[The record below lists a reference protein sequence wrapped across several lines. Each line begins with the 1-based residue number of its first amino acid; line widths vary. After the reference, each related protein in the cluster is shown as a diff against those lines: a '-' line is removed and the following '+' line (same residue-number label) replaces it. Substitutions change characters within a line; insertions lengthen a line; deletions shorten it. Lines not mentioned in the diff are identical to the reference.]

1 MPRTRYRTRT
11 TRSISKCS
19 LCREPGHNRRT
30 CWLKNVT
37 LPRGEPP
44 ANSDLDL
51 IPILP
56 IVETP
61 TINTENDDCPI
72 CMEKLTGDKN
82 ICITKCGHKF
92 CCECLIRAARNNN
105 DCPLC
110 RQKLTDHEVEPPS
123 QHGLTNDEVYSLI
136 DANDY
141 YVERFDELRD
151 IFLSSR
157 FDDVNNNMDIEDMDT
172 DDDDEVDEVDE
183 VNENITVSES
193 IEV

>member
-1 MPRTRYRTRT
+1 MPRTRHRRRT
-11 TRSISKCS
+11 TRSIPTCS

-37 LPRGEPP
+37 LMRGEPP
-44 ANSDLDL
+44 ADPDLNL
-51 IPILP
+51 IPILS
-56 IVETP
+56 IVEPP
-61 TINTENDDCPI
+61 TIDTKNEDCPI
-72 CMEKLTGDKN
+72 CMEKLTSDKN

-92 CCECLIRAARNNN
+92 CSECLIRAARNNN

-110 RQKLTDHEVEPPS
+110 RQKLTNHEVEPPS

-141 YVERFDELRD
+141 YEERFDALRD

-157 FDDVNNNMDIEDMDT
+157 EEITNMDT
-172 DDDDEVDEVDE
+172 DDDDSVSDDDESNV
-183 VNENITVSES
+183 TVSAS

>member
-1 MPRTRYRTRT
+1 MASHRRRRT
-11 TRSISKCS
+11 TVRTCTI
-19 LCREPGHNRRT
+19 CREPGHNRRT

-37 LPRGEPP
+37 LFRGDPP
-44 ANSDLDL
+44 QNSDSNF
-51 IPILP
+51 IHILP

-92 CCECLIRAARNNN
+92 CSECLIRAARNNN

-123 QHGLTNDEVYSLI
+123 QHGLTNEEVYTLI
-136 DANDY
+136 DSNDY
-141 YVERFDELRD
+141 YEERFDELRD

-157 FDDVNNNMDIEDMDT
+157 FDNVNNDMNT
-172 DDDDEVDEVDE
+172 DDDDEVVEH
-183 VNENITVSES
+183 ITISAS

>member
-1 MPRTRYRTRT
+1 MPRTRYRRRT
-11 TRSISKCS
+11 TRSISTCS
-19 LCREPGHNRRT
+19 ICREPGHNRRT
-30 CWLKNVT
+30 CWMKNVSF
-37 LPRGEPP
+37 PRGEPP

-92 CCECLIRAARNNN
+92 CSECLIRAARNNN

-123 QHGLTNDEVYSLI
+123 QHGLTNEEIYSLI

-141 YVERFDELRD
+141 YEERFDELRD

-157 FDDVNNNMDIEDMDT
+157 FDNVNNMDIEDMDT
-172 DDDDEVDEVDE
+172 DDDDEVDE
-183 VNENITVSES
+183 NITVSAS